1 MKSKENLRKKF
12 LSLRKKKYYDVP
24 PDRFNSLIKYIKKKY
39 KSKKYIYIAI
49 YYPSNYEIN
58 LLKIFDNFKEKKFIT
73 LLPVVNKNGLLNF
86 VEWKNQD
93 IMVVNKYGIPEPIAG
108 KKAFLPDVILA
119 PLIAFDKYNNRLGY
133 GKGYYDIILDD
144 GSHYLNDQIRAAQ
157 LWYDS
162 VKPGGLYIIE
172 DVWYEN
178 IETLSNLYPNAN
190 SLDLREER
198 IYKIVNGVKFY
209 RDDNAII
216 YWKKE

>member
-39 KSKKYIYIAI
+39 KSKKKIYIAI

-58 LLKIFDNFKEKKFIT
+58 LLKIFNNFKEKKFIT

-93 IMVVNKYGIPEPIAG
+93 IMVVNKYGIPEPLAG
-108 KKAFLPDVILA
+108 KKDFLPDVILV

-133 GKGYYDIILDD
+133 GKGYYDK
-144 GSHYLNDQIRAAQ
+144 YLNNLLKFKQKIEAIGIAFSFQ
-157 LWYDS
+157 QYD
-162 VKPGGLYIIE
+162 KLPTNKF
-172 DVWYEN
+172 DF
-178 IETLSNLYPNAN
+178 NL
-190 SLDLREER
+190 DHVFTDKGFLR
-198 IYKIVNGVKFY
+198 
-209 RDDNAII
+209 
-216 YWKKE
+216 

>member
-1 MKSKENLRKKF
+1 MNTLRQVYDNLPLSKTPIWGDEKHPAGCDKGTTHSYIEHYDKIFKEFKDKPIKMMEIGAAYGGSAKLWNGYFKDLELDSYELECHLFPETVKYF
-12 LSLRKKKYYDVP
+12 EEQSNLSLICA
-24 PDRFNSLIKYIKKKY
+24 N
-39 KSKKYIYIAI
+39 A
-49 YYPSNYEIN
+49 
-58 LLKIFDNFKEKKFIT
+58 LKDEE
-73 LLPVVNKNGLLNF
+73 PAKN
-86 VEWKNQD
+86 
-93 IMVVNKYGIPEPIAG
+93 
-108 KKAFLPDVILA
+108 
-119 PLIAFDKYNNRLGY
+119 

-209 RDDNAII
+209 RDDNAIV